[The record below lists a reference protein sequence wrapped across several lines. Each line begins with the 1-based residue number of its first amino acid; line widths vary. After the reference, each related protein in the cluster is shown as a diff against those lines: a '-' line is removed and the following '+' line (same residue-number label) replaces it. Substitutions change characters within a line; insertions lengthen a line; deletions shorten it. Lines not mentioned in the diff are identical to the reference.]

1 MAQRFS
7 VVNINDGEHEIF
19 MRGYVGLD
27 ELRKSRLVLGIMS
40 EVPSSKLVPFQIQH
54 CLFLDYPGIDKDMSH
69 EDLHKL
75 IDLYDDL
82 VEEEYIY
89 LDEIVDLELP
99 GLDTSDDI
107 FIEEWNV

>member
-40 EVPSSKLVPFQIQH
+40 EVPSSKLVPFQIQD
-54 CLFLDYPGIDKDMSH
+54 CLFLDYPGNDKDMTH

-89 LDEIVDLELP
+89 LDEIVDLELS

-107 FIEEWNV
+107 FIEE

>member
-54 CLFLDYPGIDKDMSH
+54 CLQSRQTLSFPWQSMQQL
-69 EDLHKL
+69 
-75 IDLYDDL
+75 LY
-82 VEEEYIY
+82 VQ
-89 LDEIVDLELP
+89 
-99 GLDTSDDI
+99 
-107 FIEEWNV
+107 F